1 MKTFVIGDV
10 HGSYTQL
17 CSLLK
22 KIKLNLKHD
31 RLVMLGDYIDRGP
44 DSYRTLR
51 RLIELQETFGKQR
64 VILLRGNHEQMAI
77 DYLQHGDSIFL
88 YNGGKVTL
96 ADFSKNGDALAN
108 YLSFFKQL
116 PTFFEDK
123 QFIYVHGGIRHGVKL
138 SKQDDQDLLW
148 LREEFYLNPAVEDKT
163 VIFGHTPTL
172 NITGEPYPFFAPGRI
187 GLDTGCVFGGR
198 LSALELNKGV
208 ITVHQVRNRAA

>member
-1 MKTFVIGDV
+1 
-10 HGSYTQL
+10 
-17 CSLLK
+17 
-22 KIKLNLKHD
+22 
-31 RLVMLGDYIDRGP
+31 MLGDYIDRGP

-116 PTFFEDK
+116 PTFFEDS
-123 QFIYVHGGIRHGVKL
+123 YM
-138 SKQDDQDLLW
+138 
-148 LREEFYLNPAVEDKT
+148 YT
-163 VIFGHTPTL
+163 
-172 NITGEPYPFFAPGRI
+172 
-187 GLDTGCVFGGR
+187 
-198 LSALELNKGV
+198 
-208 ITVHQVRNRAA
+208 AASGTA